1 VKPIEVLRDILEMFG
16 SLPFLRDL
24 PLVNRLGECDHSA
37 DRRDHGQQ
45 HVNDPLGLLTHLLA
59 LRWNAAFST
68 VPTYRPARAQ
78 PGALL
83 HALPFGMQALP
94 QGLLFEQVLQHEPP
108 EEPEELEPDELS
120 PDTRSNVPSP
130 LVTSTTSPSRAVDQ
144 MLSFA
149 GTSTQFAG
157 VL

>member
-1 VKPIEVLRDILEMFG
+1 
-16 SLPFLRDL
+16 
-24 PLVNRLGECDHSA
+24 
-37 DRRDHGQQ
+37 
-45 HVNDPLGLLTHLLA
+45 
-59 LRWNAAFST
+59 
-68 VPTYRPARAQ
+68 
-78 PGALL
+78 
-83 HALPFGMQALP
+83 MQALP